1 MGLRPY
7 VGPKPYMRSVN
18 WIDRVCMVLVRFS
31 SGGSAQ
37 ASRAA
42 LVQRIMQWPHKLP
55 YTEIHVILTGI
66 PRLRPGDVHS
76 YIY

>member
-1 MGLRPY
+1 MGGGPH

-42 LVQRIMQWPHKLP
+42 LVRRIMQPPHRLP
-55 YTEIHVILTGI
+55 YTELHVIVTSI
-66 PRLRPGDVHS
+66 PRLHPKDVHS